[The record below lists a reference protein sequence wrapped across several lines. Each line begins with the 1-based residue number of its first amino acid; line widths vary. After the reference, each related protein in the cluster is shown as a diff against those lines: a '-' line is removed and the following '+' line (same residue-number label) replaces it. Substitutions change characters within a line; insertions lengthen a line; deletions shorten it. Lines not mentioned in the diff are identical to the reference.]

1 MLFDLRGR
9 HRRRAVR
16 IIYTGLA
23 LLMGVGLVGFGVGGG
38 FGGGGL
44 LNAASSNEGSGGAT
58 YSSEIKKY
66 KKLTTAQPNNASA
79 WEHLVNA
86 QLHEGGNESYVT
98 QSGVVTSKGKEL
110 FHQAAR
116 SWASYIAL
124 NPPKPNVELAKR
136 MLAVFGE
143 EGLNEPAA
151 AVEVLQI
158 AVAAEPTS
166 AALYA
171 DLAEYAYKAHNVRVG
186 DLASAK
192 AVSLAPA
199 AQRPRLR
206 TELNSAKKTASTGE
220 KTVTAG
226 VNGKTYK
233 VKPGANG
240 ALTTVNPKTPT
251 PAGTSTTT
259 TK

>member
-16 IIYTGLA
+16 IIYIGLA

-66 KKLTTAQPNNASA
+66 TKLTTAQPSNASA
-79 WEHLVNA
+79 WEHLVSA
-86 QLHEGGNESYVT
+86 QLHEGGNESYVS

-110 FHQAAR
+110 FHQVAR
-116 SWASYIAL
+116 SWSSYMAL

-136 MLAVFGE
+136 MLAVYGE

-151 AVEVLQI
+151 AVQVLQI

-171 DLAEYAYKAHNVRVG
+171 DLAEYAYRAHNTRVG

-192 AVSLAPA
+192 AISLAPA

-206 TELNSAKKTASTGE
+206 TELISAKKNAEKAGTTGATGTTSSGTLTTGAST
-220 KTVTAG
+220 TS
-226 VNGKTYK
+226 
-233 VKPGANG
+233 
-240 ALTTVNPKTPT
+240 TPT
-251 PAGTSTTT
+251 GTSSTTT
-259 TK
+259 K